1 MAPAPQL
8 TDDELD
14 IVLAEVFGSCWD
26 NADRSTRDHHRHAA
40 RRGLTALTTG
50 DDAGSGADPIRVSD
64 GQVDV
69 LLAELFGA
77 EWRRA
82 GEDVRTDR
90 RWELRYGLA
99 LVDDRRTPR
108 PCAA

>member
-26 NADRSTRDHHRHAA
+26 KADRSTRDHHRQAA
-40 RRGLTALTTG
+40 RRGLTALTT
-50 DDAGSGADPIRVSD
+50 DDGAGSGADRLRMSD

-69 LLAELFGA
+69 LLVELFGA
-77 EWRRA
+77 AIGA
-82 GEDVRTDR
+82 GS
-90 RWELRYGLA
+90 
-99 LVDDRRTPR
+99 
-108 PCAA
+108 CATAWPW